1 MALANCTIDSKT
13 ITISA
18 GTTNIAT
25 QVLTITP
32 DNNFTV
38 SAADFTNN
46 TAPNSAIQ
54 SITLTNSSTPHAAI
68 GNC

>member
-38 SAADFTNN
+38 
-46 TAPNSAIQ
+46 
-54 SITLTNSSTPHAAI
+54 
-68 GNC
+68 